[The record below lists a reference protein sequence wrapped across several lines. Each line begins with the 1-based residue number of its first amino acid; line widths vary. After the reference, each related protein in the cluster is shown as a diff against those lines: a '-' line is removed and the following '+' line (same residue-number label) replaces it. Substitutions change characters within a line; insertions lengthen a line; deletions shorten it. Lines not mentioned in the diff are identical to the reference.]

1 MTTNSSGAKFDY
13 DMVVIGAGING
24 AGIARDAAGRGLSV
38 LLCEKDDIAQHTSS
52 ASTKLIHGGLRYL
65 EHYDF
70 LLVRHALQE
79 REVLLRA
86 APHIIWP
93 LRFILPH
100 HSALRPRWL
109 IRLGLFFYD
118 HIGGRKLLPG
128 SHSVDLTE
136 HVSGADLKPEYSSG
150 FEYSDCWVQDARLV
164 TLNVMDAA
172 ARGCNVQVRTEVIDL
187 IRKEGF
193 WTVELKNH
201 LTGKASSVTSR
212 LVVNASGPWVE
223 KTLDLDEEHDSKHRV
238 RLVKGSHVVVP
249 KMFDHPYTYIFQ
261 NADDRV
267 VFAVPYENDF
277 TLLGTTDVEVDDEPG
292 KEAIEPVEIDYIC
305 KSVSEYFNK
314 PVSPDSVVWTYSG
327 VRPLY
332 DDASEN
338 ASTVTR
344 DYKLDFDVRKGAPI
358 LSVYGGKITTYR
370 KLAEQ
375 AVDMMKHHLGI
386 TENAWTAESFLPGG
400 DIPNADF
407 DAYLLQ
413 QQQAYGWMESALLT
427 DYVRNYGTRI
437 GKLVGTASSMAE
449 LGQYFGGPLFQAEVD
464 YLVKHEW
471 ARSAED
477 ILWRRSKKGLHVPA
491 DTAEKLATYLTENY
505 SFNDPSSHSSGNL
518 GAQPAA

>member
-1 MTTNSSGAKFDY
+1 MSSTLSKEGLATKYDY

-24 AGIARDAAGRGLSV
+24 AGIARDAVGRGLSV

-86 APHIIWP
+86 APHVIWP
-93 LRFILPH
+93 LRFVLPH
-100 HSALRPRWL
+100 HKALRPRWL
-109 IRLGLFFYD
+109 VRLGLFLYD
-118 HIGGRKLLPG
+118 HIGGRKLLPS
-128 SHSVDLTE
+128 SHSVDLTQ
-136 HVSGADLKPEYSSG
+136 HVSGGALKSEFANG

-172 ARGCNVQVRTEVIDL
+172 SRGCEVRVQTEVTDL
-187 IRKEGF
+187 TRKAGF
-193 WTVELKNH
+193 WQIKLEDHITKKKSKI
-201 LTGKASSVTSR
+201 TAR
-212 LVVNASGPWVE
+212 LVINASGPWVE
-223 KTLDLDEEHDSKHRV
+223 RTLDLDEAHDSTHGV

-249 KMFDHPYTYIFQ
+249 KLFEHPYTYIFQ
-261 NADDRV
+261 NADNRV
-267 VFAVPYENDF
+267 LFAVPYENDY
-277 TLLGTTDVEVDDEPG
+277 TLLGTTDVEVMDEPG
-292 KEAIEPVEIDYIC
+292 KEAIEQGEVEYIC
-305 KSVSEYFNK
+305 NAVSEYFDK
-314 PVSPDSVVWTYSG
+314 PVSPDSVVWNYSG

-344 DYKLDFDVRKGAPI
+344 DYKLDLDVRMNAPI

-375 AVDMMKHHLGI
+375 AVDMVKPHLGVL
-386 TENAWTAESFLPGG
+386 ADGWTADAHLPGG

-407 DAYLLQ
+407 DAYLAEQKATYVWLDE
-413 QQQAYGWMESALLT
+413 AIVT
-427 DYVRNYGTRI
+427 DYVRNYGTCI
-437 GKLVGTASSMAE
+437 GQIIGTARHINE
-449 LGQYFGGPLFQAEVD
+449 LGQHFGGPLYQAEVD
-464 YLVKHEW
+464 YLVNYEW

-491 DTAEKLATYLTENY
+491 DTAAALQSYLDTQY
-505 SFNDPSSHSSGNL
+505 SFKDMQNT
-518 GAQPAA
+518 PAAP